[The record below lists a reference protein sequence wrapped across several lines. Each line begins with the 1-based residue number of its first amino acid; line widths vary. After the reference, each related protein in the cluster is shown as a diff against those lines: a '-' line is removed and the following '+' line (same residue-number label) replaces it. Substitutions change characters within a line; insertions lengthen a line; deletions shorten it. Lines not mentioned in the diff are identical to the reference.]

1 MAIIYFDEEGQ
12 QDEAMQINAVAK
24 SKDKLGTFACFR
36 ATHVSIFM
44 CMREENHFPHH
55 YRVNVPV
62 FIMSSSFCLVESLLS
77 SFSFLLTS

>member
-12 QDEAMQINAVAK
+12 QDEAIQINAVAK

-44 CMREENHFPHH
+44 CMREENFPHH
-55 YRVNVPV
+55 YRECTGIHHVIIIL
-62 FIMSSSFCLVESLLS
+62 FG
-77 SFSFLLTS
+77 